1 MQKVFYVITEPD
13 KPKFIIPEDQYGNI
27 IKKEVSGAEDYC
39 KEEYGGRLARS
50 SDLKDWKN
58 IDSRFEVE
66 KFSYSI

>member
-50 SDLKDWKN
+50 SDLEDWKN
-58 IDSRFEVE
+58 IDSRRL
-66 KFSYSI
+66 IC